1 MKKLVS
7 LALVLMLSLC
17 LIAQG
22 EIVGN
27 TYINTGIGFTVT
39 APEGWSFV
47 DGDADM
53 PGNEEGASCTL
64 VTLQDADAINNM
76 LVMATNM
83 GSLSA
88 FITEDMLLSATEEQV
103 DSQYAEYGFTVNSKH
118 ETFVVLGGEHDSVV
132 LTMSLYGIDMV
143 QRYVI
148 VKVDNI
154 MVEIVATGSSVEE
167 VDYMISCVTKL

>member
-53 PGNEEGASCTL
+53 PGDEEGASCTL
-64 VTLQDADAINNM
+64 VTLQDADEINNM
-76 LVMATNM
+76 LVMCTNM
-83 GSLSA
+83 GSLSPY
-88 FITEDMLLSATEEQV
+88 ISEQMLLDATEEQV
-103 DSQYAEYGFTVNSKH
+103 NTQYAEYGFNITAAH
-118 ETFVVLGGEHDSVV
+118 EDIVVMGGEHGSVV
-132 LTMSLYGIDMV
+132 LTMSLFGIEMV

-148 VKVDNI
+148 VKVDSI